1 MFTILATI
9 IILCL
14 YGLVA
19 FPVAVVF
26 SKAWEVIA
34 WHFNLPLFDYWQMY
48 FITWALLILKPS
60 SNTITNSNK
69 TNNDTN
75 VNNRIR

>member
-26 SKAWEVIA
+26 SKAWEAIA

-60 SNTITNSNK
+60 SDTITNSDK

-75 VNNRIR
+75 INNRIR

>member
-1 MFTILATI
+1 MITILATV
-9 IILCL
+9 LYLGL

-19 FPVAVVF
+19 FPVAVVLG
-26 SKAWEVIA
+26 KTWEAIA

-60 SNTITNSNK
+60 SNTNSDTITSNSK
-69 TNNDTN
+69 E
-75 VNNRIR
+75 

>member
-26 SKAWEVIA
+26 SKAWEAIA

-69 TNNDTN
+69 ANNDTN

>member
-26 SKAWEVIA
+26 SKAWEAIA

-60 SNTITNSNK
+60 SNTITNSDK
-69 TNNDTN
+69 ANNDTN

>member
-19 FPVAVVF
+19 FPVAVVLG
-26 SKAWEVIA
+26 KAWEAIA

-60 SNTITNSNK
+60 SNSNSKTNS
-69 TNNDTN
+69 DTS
-75 VNNRIR
+75 IKSLIE

>member
-1 MFTILATI
+1 MITILATV
-9 IILCL
+9 LCLGL

-19 FPVAVVF
+19 FPVAVVLG
-26 SKAWEVIA
+26 KAWEAIA

-60 SNTITNSNK
+60 GNTNSDTITSNSK
-69 TNNDTN
+69 G
-75 VNNRIR
+75 

>member
-1 MFTILATI
+1 MFTILVTI

-26 SKAWEVIA
+26 SKAWEAIA

-60 SNTITNSNK
+60 SDTITNSDK

-75 VNNRIR
+75 INNRIR

>member
-1 MFTILATI
+1 MITILATI
-9 IILCL
+9 IILGTC
-14 YGLVA
+14 GLIA

-26 SKAWEVIA
+26 SKAWEAIA

-60 SNTITNSNK
+60 SDITNSDK
-69 TNNDTN
+69 TNNDTL
-75 VNNRIR
+75 

>member
-26 SKAWEVIA
+26 SKAWEAIA

-60 SNTITNSNK
+60 GNTITNSDK

>member
-1 MFTILATI
+1 MIAILATI
-9 IILCL
+9 IILGIC
-14 YGLVA
+14 GL
-19 FPVAVVF
+19 VAVVF
-26 SKAWEVIA
+26 SKAWEAIA

-60 SNTITNSNK
+60 GNTITNSNK
-69 TNNDTN
+69 TDNDTN

>member
-26 SKAWEVIA
+26 SKAWEAIA
-34 WHFNLPLFDYWQMY
+34 WHFNLPLFGYWQMY

-60 SNTITNSNK
+60 GNSNSNNK
-69 TNNDTN
+69 TNSDTN
-75 VNNRIR
+75 IKSLIE

>member
-26 SKAWEVIA
+26 SKAWEAIA
-34 WHFNLPLFDYWQMY
+34 WHFNLPLFDYW
-48 FITWALLILKPS
+48 
-60 SNTITNSNK
+60 
-69 TNNDTN
+69 
-75 VNNRIR
+75 

>member
-1 MFTILATI
+1 MIAILTTI
-9 IILCL
+9 IILGIC
-14 YGLVA
+14 GLVA
-19 FPVAVVF
+19 FPVAVVLG
-26 SKAWEVIA
+26 KAWEAIA

-60 SNTITNSNK
+60 SNTITNSDK

-75 VNNRIR
+75 INNRIR

>member
-1 MFTILATI
+1 MIAILTTI
-9 IILCL
+9 IILGIC
-14 YGLVA
+14 GLVA

-26 SKAWEVIA
+26 SKAWEAIA

-48 FITWALLILKPS
+48 FITCALLILKPS
-60 SNTITNSNK
+60 SNTITNSN
-69 TNNDTN
+69 NDTN

>member
-26 SKAWEVIA
+26 SKAWEAIA

-48 FITWALLILKPS
+48 FITWALLILKPLS
-60 SNTITNSNK
+60 NSNSK
-69 TNNDTN
+69 TNGDTD
-75 VNNRIR
+75 IKSLIE

>member
-1 MFTILATI
+1 MFTILAII

-26 SKAWEVIA
+26 SKAWEAIA

-60 SNTITNSNK
+60 GNNNSNSK
-69 TNNDTN
+69 TNGDTD
-75 VNNRIR
+75 IKSLIK

>member
-26 SKAWEVIA
+26 SKAWEAIA
-34 WHFNLPLFDYWQMY
+34 WHFNLPLFNYWQMY
-48 FITWALLILKPS
+48 FITWTLLILKPS
-60 SNTITNSNK
+60 GNNNSNSK
-69 TNNDTN
+69 TNGNTD
-75 VNNRIR
+75 IKSLIE

>member
-14 YGLVA
+14 HGLVA
-19 FPVAVVF
+19 FPVAVVLG
-26 SKAWEVIA
+26 KAWEAIA

-60 SNTITNSNK
+60 GNSNSNSKTNS
-69 TNNDTN
+69 DTS
-75 VNNRIR
+75 IKSLIE

>member
-14 YGLVA
+14 YELVA

-26 SKAWEVIA
+26 SKAWEAIA
-34 WHFNLPLFDYWQMY
+34 WRFNLPLFDYWQMY

-60 SNTITNSNK
+60 GNNNSK
-69 TNNDTN
+69 TTGDTN
-75 VNNRIR
+75 IKSLIE

>member
-26 SKAWEVIA
+26 SKAWEAIA
-34 WHFNLPLFDYWQMY
+34 WHFNLPLFDYWQIY

-69 TNNDTN
+69 ANNDTN

>member
-1 MFTILATI
+1 MFTILAI

-26 SKAWEVIA
+26 SKAWEAIA

-60 SNTITNSNK
+60 GNNNSNSK
-69 TNNDTN
+69 TNGDTD
-75 VNNRIR
+75 IKSLIK